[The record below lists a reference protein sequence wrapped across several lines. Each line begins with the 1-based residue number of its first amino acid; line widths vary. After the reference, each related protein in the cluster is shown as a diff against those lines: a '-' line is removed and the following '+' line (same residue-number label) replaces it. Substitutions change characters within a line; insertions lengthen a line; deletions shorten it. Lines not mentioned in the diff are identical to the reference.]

1 MAVQMGAVRRSR
13 RPNLLS
19 ADAASI
25 AAGISLVESGLAAS
39 VVLVGFRFGER
50 LLPEAMAEAK
60 AAGVTLRPRREGHGR
75 VALDIRREA

>member
-1 MAVQMGAVRRSR
+1 MAVQLGGERRPR

-25 AAGISLVESGLAAS
+25 AAGIALVESGIAAS

-50 LLPEAMAEAK
+50 LLPEAIAQAN
-60 AAGVTLRPRREGHGR
+60 AAGVTLRPRREGRGP

>member
-1 MAVQMGAVRRSR
+1 MGGERRSR

-50 LLPEAMAEAK
+50 LLPNAMAQAQ
-60 AAGVTLRPRREGHGR
+60 AAGVIVRARRDGPGR